1 MFSLVNHHSASVY
14 AMLILIWMAHLALV
28 HRWEWLV
35 GDLIS
40 LALFDVYNPGSFVVH
55 QLSALTLR
63 EKVGV

>member
-1 MFSLVNHHSASVY
+1 
-14 AMLILIWMAHLALV
+14 MLILIWMAHLALV